1 MVKKTLYVCP
11 DCGWRLETV
20 AHRIRCGD
28 CGSLNLE
35 RQLPDGRL
43 IKADLNYEWISDLYG
58 DQQKGIEFRCPQCGE
73 LLFTDYEEAEDFL
86 KQKPAKP

>member
-43 IKADLNYEWISDLYG
+43 IKADADETNPANAHLIH
-58 DQQKGIEFRCPQCGE
+58 PQ
-73 LLFTDYEEAEDFL
+73 
-86 KQKPAKP
+86 AKR

>member
-1 MVKKTLYVCP
+1 MAKCLKCGAEICNLKIRSIDYGTLEI
-11 DCGWRLETV
+11 DDENG
-20 AHRIRCGD
+20 
-28 CGSLNLE
+28 
-35 RQLPDGRL
+35 
-43 IKADLNYEWISDLYG
+43 DLNYEWISDLYG